1 MDRQRQQQ
9 SERLRHNQSRRRTE
23 MAEKKVENDD
33 SVFAKNVSDDHMY
46 LQSGCLYPGET
57 GIVTTGELEDNPNRL
72 KKVK

>member
-1 MDRQRQQQ
+1 
-9 SERLRHNQSRRRTE
+9 